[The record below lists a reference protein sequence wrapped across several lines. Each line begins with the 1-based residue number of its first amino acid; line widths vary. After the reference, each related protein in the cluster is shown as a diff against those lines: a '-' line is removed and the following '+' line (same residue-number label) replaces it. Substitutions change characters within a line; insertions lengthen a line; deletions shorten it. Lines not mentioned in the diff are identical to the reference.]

1 MHNILN
7 LPRWEILGVQQTEG
21 GQVVKCEYTDPPHVC
36 PSCGVANPKVTVHQY
51 HEQLY
56 NDVPSQGQTTALLV
70 RRRRYKCLEC
80 SGEKPTL
87 FVQDLPHMH
96 PDHRATSR
104 LVAWVATESL
114 RHTFAHVARQS
125 GFDERTVRRI
135 FEGHVAQLEQTVRF
149 VTPQWLGIDEVHLL
163 KSARAVFGNLK
174 EFTVIEM
181 LPSVTKAAVY
191 RALMDLPDRH
201 RVQLVTIDMARRYL
215 DAVNAALPKA
225 AVIVD
230 KFHVVRMASVA
241 MEDVRKSVRRD
252 LNSRQRRKL
261 MYDRFKLL
269 KRNRDL
275 TSRDRMLI
283 QTWFTTYPELGEAYG
298 LKEAFYDLY
307 DTAADPVEAKERLD
321 EWRAMVAQSSVKA
334 PFRKLLTALGNWDE
348 EIRNYFEYRA
358 TNAAVEAMNG
368 AIKRMQSEGRG
379 YSFRALRAKTLYA
392 KPHKTRKTSIR
403 TQGFVPEGMMGYTPA
418 PSVKTETF
426 GVPFDALGED
436 EEQPE

>member
-1 MHNILN
+1 MANILN
-7 LPRWEILGVQQTEG
+7 LPRWEILDVQRSEA
-21 GQVVKCEYTDPPHVC
+21 GQVVKCEYDDPPTVC
-36 PSCGVANPKVTVHQY
+36 PTCGVANPKVTVHQY

-56 NDVPSQGQTTALLV
+56 NDVPHHGQTTALLV

-80 SGEKPTL
+80 SGAKPTL

-96 PDHRATSR
+96 PDHRATKR
-104 LVAWVATESL
+104 LVAWVAKESL

-125 GFDERTVRRI
+125 GFDERTVRRV
-135 FEGHVAQLEQTVRF
+135 FEAHVEDLERTVRF
-149 VTPQWLGIDEVHLL
+149 VTPEWLGIDEVHLL

-181 LPSVTKAAVY
+181 LPSVTKAAVH
-191 RALMDLPDRH
+191 RALLEMPERQ

-215 DAVNAALPKA
+215 DAVNAALPQA
-225 AVIVD
+225 VVIVD

-241 MEDVRKSVRRD
+241 MEDVRKDVRRD

-269 KRNRDL
+269 RRARDL
-275 TSRDRMLI
+275 DARDRMLI
-283 QTWFTTYPELGEAYG
+283 QTWFTTYPPLGEAYR

-307 DTAADPVEAKERLD
+307 DTAADPQEARERLD
-321 EWRAMVAQSSVKA
+321 EWRALVAESSVRA
-334 PFRKLLTALGNWDE
+334 PFRKLLTALRNWE
-348 EIRNYFEYRA
+348 PQILTYFEHRA

-368 AIKRMQSEGRG
+368 GIKRMQSEGRG